1 MTHIGGCFSLALDGC
16 FGSEDAALSEGY
28 TNHPENKGFLA
39 YSQEEVDNF
48 CIRANRAGLQI
59 TMHAIGDAAVDQA
72 LNAYAAALKDYPRKD
87 ARHILIHGDLMNKAA
102 IQKAAELGITIAV
115 QPALSLPA
123 VMPLAPFRIRS
134 KVSISAAIIRIR
146 PRR

>member
-72 LNAYAAALKDYPRKD
+72 LNASR
-87 ARHILIHGDLMNKAA
+87 RS
-102 IQKAAELGITIAV
+102 AEG
-115 QPALSLPA
+115 LSEKRCP
-123 VMPLAPFRIRS
+123 PYFDS
-134 KVSISAAIIRIR
+134 
-146 PRR
+146 RRFNE